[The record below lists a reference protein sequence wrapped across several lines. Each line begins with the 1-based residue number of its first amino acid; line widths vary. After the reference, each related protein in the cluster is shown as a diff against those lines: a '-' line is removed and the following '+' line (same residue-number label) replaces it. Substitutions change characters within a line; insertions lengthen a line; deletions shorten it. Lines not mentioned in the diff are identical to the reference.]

1 MCQKFLL
8 GVCYNVCMKIIAV
21 LMLSLF
27 GLFKP
32 IPYVNAST
40 GAYAQILHTGCYLY
54 KTPVD
59 NTNYLN
65 VFFMLENSYFVEL
78 LSDYNEEFYKARYLD
93 VVGYVKKNQV
103 QCVQGTPR
111 NPFLNNVSFRVYNN
125 ISRAMYDKP
134 FANTNSPTLKVYL
147 PLYCDDLIYYGK
159 VYGESAIEERTNIWY
174 YCKYTVTGVCGY
186 VYSDSCDKMDTIV
199 PNSEKLPY
207 ITSPMWNSHPTTST
221 QLISINSK
229 PFKITTILICIPFVI
244 FAFFLFRLALK
255 KRNKKEIDTF
265 NPFE

>member
-1 MCQKFLL
+1 
-8 GVCYNVCMKIIAV
+8 MKIIFV
-21 LMLSLF
+21 F
-27 GLFKP
+27 IWIVIGLFKP
-32 IPYVNAST
+32 ISYVNADT

-54 KTPVD
+54 KTPTD

-78 LSDYNEEFYKARYLD
+78 LSDYNNEFYKAKYLD
-93 VVGYVKKNQV
+93 VIGYVKKSQV
-103 QCVQGTPR
+103 QCVQGTP
-111 NPFLNNVSFRVYNN
+111 NTPFLNNVSFRVYGN

-134 FANTNSPTLKVYL
+134 FANTNNPTLKVYL
-147 PLYCDDLIYYGK
+147 PLYCDNLIYYGK

-174 YCKYTVTGVCGY
+174 YCKYTVTGVSGY
-186 VYSDSCDKMDTIV
+186 VYSDSCDKMNPIV

-207 ITSPMWNSHPTTST
+207 ITSPAWNSTTSNST

-229 PFKITTILICIPFVI
+229 PFKITTILISIPFVV
-244 FAFFLFRLALK
+244 FGFLLFRLALK

-265 NPFE
+265 NPFD

>member
-1 MCQKFLL
+1 
-8 GVCYNVCMKIIAV
+8 MKIIAV
-21 LMLSLF
+21 LMLSLI

-32 IPYVNAST
+32 IPYVNAAT

-54 KTPVD
+54 KTPID

-78 LSDYNEEFYKARYLD
+78 LSDYNDEFYKAKYLD

-103 QCVQGTPR
+103 QCVQGAPR

-134 FANTNSPTLKVYL
+134 FANTNNPTLKVYL
-147 PLYCDDLIYYGK
+147 PLYCNDLIYYGK

-186 VYSDSCDKMDTIV
+186 VYSDSCDKMDAIV

-207 ITSPMWNSHPTTST
+207 LTSPMWNLSPSTST

-229 PFKITTILICIPFVI
+229 PFKITAVLISIPFVI
-244 FAFFLFRLALK
+244 FAFFLFRIVLK

>member
-1 MCQKFLL
+1 
-8 GVCYNVCMKIIAV
+8 
-21 LMLSLF
+21 MLSLV

-32 IPYVNAST
+32 ILYVNADT
-40 GAYAQILHTGCYLY
+40 GVYAQILNTGCYLY

-65 VFFMLENSYFVEL
+65 VYFMLENTYFVEL
-78 LSDYNEEFYKARYLD
+78 LSDYNDDFYQAKYLD
-93 VVGYVKKNQV
+93 IVGYVKKSQV
-103 QCVQGTPR
+103 QCVQGSPR
-111 NPFLNNVSFRVYNN
+111 NPYLTNVSFRVYNN
-125 ISRAMYDKP
+125 TSRSMYDKP
-134 FANTNSPTLKVYL
+134 FANSNNPTLKVYL

-186 VYSDSCDKMDTIV
+186 VYSDSCDKMDAIV

-207 ITSPMWNSHPTTST
+207 ISSPAWSSNQVNST

-229 PFKITTILICIPFVI
+229 SFKTTAILISIPFGI
-244 FAFFLFRLALK
+244 FAFFLFRLALQ
-255 KRNKKEIDTF
+255 KRNKKEVDTF
-265 NPFE
+265 NPFD